1 MYGVDQFDVA
11 LDLFSSAITA
21 LLESDKQ
28 VEFYGIGGNHD
39 RGAKF
44 NHEDQKRVVSHM
56 FYSCLMRSLQNAH
69 LKIEYFK
76 DWIGNFDV
84 NDKRYI
90 MFHGD
95 IPKRTKSKVS
105 DIMREH
111 GKQGTHNIMLSG
123 HTHSAELAESLDS
136 TQVVVPSMNIGNDYS
151 KKQLLVDAKRGIVG
165 IEENAFGSVNTTLY
179 RFD

>member
-11 LDLFSSAITA
+11 LDLFSSSITA
-21 LLESDKQ
+21 LLEADKE

-56 FYSCLMRSLQNAH
+56 FYSTLIRSLQNAH
-69 LKIEYFK
+69 LKIEYFR
-76 DWIGNFDV
+76 DWIGKFDV
-84 NDKRYI
+84 NDNRYI

-95 IPKRTKSKVS
+95 VPKRTKEKVS
-105 DIMREH
+105 DIMWQY
-111 GKQGTHNIMLSG
+111 GKQGSHNIALSG
-123 HTHSAELAESLDS
+123 HTHSVELAEALDS

-151 KKQLLVDAKRGIVG
+151 KKQLLVDAKRGMVG
-165 IEENAFGSVNTTLY
+165 IGENTFGSVNTTLY
-179 RFD
+179 RFE